1 LETVVRDRFPSLF
14 RLRASPPVVPA
25 GFVRRPRLEER
36 LTDGAVHPVTLVS
49 AGPGYGKTL
58 TLASWAGLGSAPGAV
73 AWLTLDDTDN
83 DLQAFWS
90 DVLGA
95 LAISGALPPGSP
107 LLEVVPAA
115 GFRSQQAVA
124 VCAGLADLPDAVTL
138 VLDDF
143 HHIHDREVL
152 ESFSYLLEHQPP
164 QIRMVLATRADPA
177 LRLNRLR
184 VNDALTD
191 IRAEDLAFTEQ
202 EAAQLL
208 DLNHLQLTGRPLEM
222 LLNRTQGW
230 AAGLRLAVM
239 CLDQK
244 DADAGLSWFTG
255 TERLVGEYLLEEVVE
270 RLPPAERQ
278 FLLMTSVVD
287 RICAGLANQLTGHS
301 DGQLILE
308 QLVAQNALIVSL
320 AGRNDWFA
328 LHPLL
333 RELLRHRLSLE
344 EPGTA
349 VVLHLRAAEWFAAEA
364 EPILAIR
371 HATAAQQ
378 WDEVGRLLTELA
390 LPQLLTTSGPALVA
404 ALEPAAA
411 RARVEPTA
419 STLLAAAVCH
429 FQRHEYEPML
439 RAADDAATL
448 MTDIPAEDRTAADV
462 LIALVRLAHSRT
474 RNPGTTAQSAGRL
487 LELLDRVPRQQLPTV
502 EQYRILAATNA
513 AVGQLWS
520 GELAGAAANLHTVD
534 AQCRLLGLGLTQLS
548 VQAHLALLEVIHGRL
563 PDAYR
568 RASAARQIAERR
580 GWTCEPQ
587 ALALYAALA
596 LIHLEWNQL
605 DVATREVDAGLT
617 VSHSGSDPACQ
628 LVLAIA
634 AIGIA
639 VVKRDAAAIRVAT
652 DRLDEITEQ
661 AGELPPLLAR
671 WCAVALAD
679 AELSAGEPGGA
690 IDGLVQTDEPS
701 GFTDALEHVV
711 RAKAHLLLDQPDT
724 ALDLLDP
731 VAASALPYPGPVVEG
746 RILVAVAADRLHRDT
761 AAMAAITEAVELAQ
775 GAGIVRPFLV
785 GDSRVATLIARHRHV
800 IARHLE
806 FTSELMPAN
815 WDHDPVAT
823 ETPLLEGLT
832 ERELAVL
839 TYLPT
844 MFRAPEIAADLF
856 VSVNTVKTHQRSIY
870 RKLGVVTRRD
880 AVERA
885 RSLKLL

>member
-1 LETVVRDRFPSLF
+1 MRDQFAGLL
-14 RLRASPPVVPA
+14 RLRASAPAVPA
-25 GFVRRPRLEER
+25 GFVRRPRLEDR
-36 LTDGAVHPVTLVS
+36 LTEGVARPVTLVS

-58 TLASWAGLGSAPGAV
+58 TLASWTSLGSVPGAV

-95 LAISGALPPGSP
+95 LAISGALPLGSA
-107 LLEVVPAA
+107 LLDVVPAA
-115 GFRSQQAVA
+115 GFGARQAVV
-124 VCAGLADLPDAVTL
+124 VCAGLADLRAVVTL

-152 ESFSYLLEHQPP
+152 ESFGYLLDHQPP
-164 QIRMVLATRADPA
+164 QIRVVLATRADPA

-191 IRAEDLAFTEQ
+191 IRADDLAFTEA
-202 EAAQLL
+202 EAAELL
-208 DLNHLQLTGRPLEM
+208 ELSHLRLTGPPLGL

-239 CLDQK
+239 CLDP
-244 DADAGLSWFTG
+244 ADLNAGLSRVTG
-255 TERLVGEYLLEEVVE
+255 TQRFVGEYLLEEVVD
-270 RLPPAERQ
+270 RLPSAERQ
-278 FLLMTSVVD
+278 FLLTTSVAD
-287 RICAGLANQLTGHS
+287 RLCAGLVNALTGRS

-308 QLVAQNALIVSL
+308 GLVAQNALIVGL

-328 LHPLL
+328 VHPLL
-333 RELLRHRLSLE
+333 GELLRHRLSLE

-349 VVLHLRAAEWFAAEA
+349 AELHMRAAQWFAAA
-364 EPILAIR
+364 DEPISAIR

-411 RARVEPTA
+411 MARVDPTA

-429 FQRHEYEPML
+429 FQRHEYEPMV
-439 RAADDAATL
+439 RAADDAAAL
-448 MTDIPAEDRTAADV
+448 MADIPAADRLAADV

-474 RNPGTTAQSAGRL
+474 RNPGTTSQCAARL
-487 LELLDRVPRQQLPTV
+487 LDLLDRVPRRQLPTI
-502 EQYRILAATNA
+502 EQYRVLAATNA

-520 GELAGAAANLHTVD
+520 GDVDEAEANLHRAD
-534 AQCRLLGLGLTQLS
+534 AQCRLLGLGLTGLS
-548 VQAHLALLEVIHGRL
+548 VQAHLALLDVMHGRL
-563 PDAYR
+563 PDAFR
-568 RASAARQIAERR
+568 RASAARRIAERR
-580 GWTCEPQ
+580 GWTSEPQ

-605 DVATREVDAGLT
+605 DEAIREVDSGLA
-617 VSHSGSDPACQ
+617 VSDSGSDPACQ
-628 LVLAIA
+628 LILAIA
-634 AIGIA
+634 AIGFA
-639 VVKRDAAAIRVAT
+639 VVKHDNTATSAAA
-652 DRLDEITEQ
+652 DRLDAIKEQ

-671 WCAVALAD
+671 WCAVAHAD
-679 AELSAGEPGGA
+679 AHLSAAEPGVA
-690 IDGLVQTDEPS
+690 IDVLVPTQEPS
-701 GFTDALEHVV
+701 GFADALERVV
-711 RAKAHLLLDQPDT
+711 RAKANLLLDQPDT
-724 ALDLLDP
+724 ALDLLEP
-731 VAASALPYPGPVVEG
+731 VAATALPYLGAVVEG

-761 AAMAAITEAVELAQ
+761 AAMAAITEAVDLAQ
-775 GAGIVRPFLV
+775 SVSMVRPFLAA
-785 GDSRVATLIARHRHV
+785 GPRVATLIARHRHV
-800 IARHLE
+800 VACHLE
-806 FTSELMPAN
+806 FTRELTPAVR
-815 WDHDPVAT
+815 DHETVAT
-823 ETPLLEGLT
+823 DPPPIDGLT

-839 TYLPT
+839 VYLPT

-870 RKLGVVTRRD
+870 RKLGVATRRE